1 MRLRFYVDP
10 SAERLFVSV
19 HISVVNGRIGEEQ
32 EGRRQ
37 ETDGFWGP
45 WDVSL
50 PSRTLSWSK
59 SQALIGRGPKT
70 QTAERPMGTSE
81 RKPLSASRMA
91 VQRAGVGQGT
101 CLPLSGHRSGT

>member
-1 MRLRFYVDP
+1 MDP

-45 WDVSL
+45 WDVSF

>member
-1 MRLRFYVDP
+1 MDP
-10 SAERLFVSV
+10 SAECLFVSV
-19 HISVVNGRIGEEQ
+19 HISVVNGRIGEEG

-37 ETDGFWGP
+37 EADGFWGP
-45 WDVSL
+45 WDGSL

-59 SQALIGRGPKT
+59 PQALIRRGPKT
-70 QTAERPMGTSE
+70 QAVEGPVGTSE
-81 RKPLSASRMA
+81 RKPLSASRLA